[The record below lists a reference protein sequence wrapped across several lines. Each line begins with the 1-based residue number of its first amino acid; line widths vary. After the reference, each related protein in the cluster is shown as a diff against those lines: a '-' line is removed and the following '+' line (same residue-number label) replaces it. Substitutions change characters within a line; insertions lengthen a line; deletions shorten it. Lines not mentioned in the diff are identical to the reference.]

1 MKLNNSTKS
10 KMSKTSK
17 INMNTQ
23 NEYLL
28 CNPSKGL
35 NEFTLIC
42 KTTCVRTQMMR
53 FNLKTS

>member
-1 MKLNNSTKS
+1 MKLNNSTKF
-10 KMSKTSK
+10 KMLKTSK
-17 INMNTQ
+17 TNLNTQ

-28 CNPSKGL
+28 YNPSKGL

-53 FNLKTS
+53 FNHKTS